1 MAGENKSLV
10 VLDRKERSS
19 SQPGSSSRGRG
30 DQIEGDSESFRGV
43 HNVEHFEGL
52 KILEF
57 WRDPSQ
63 PDLGWWVKVEL
74 CPRTKKTKWMP
85 YQEYGA
91 PSPKRRRSASVPA

>member
-1 MAGENKSLV
+1 MASENKSLV
-10 VLDRKERSS
+10 VPGRKERSS
-19 SQPGSSSRGRG
+19 SQPSSSSRGR
-30 DQIEGDSESFRGV
+30 DQIEGVSESFRGV

-63 PDLGWWVKVEL
+63 PNWGWWVKVEL
-74 CPRTKKTKWMP
+74 CPHSKRTKWMP

-91 PSPKRRRSASVPA
+91 PSPKRRRSASLPA

>member
-1 MAGENKSLV
+1 MASENKSLV
-10 VLDRKERSS
+10 VPGRKERSS
-19 SQPGSSSRGRG
+19 SQPSSSSRGR
-30 DQIEGDSESFRGV
+30 DQIEGVSESFRGV

-63 PDLGWWVKVEL
+63 PNLGWWVKVEL
-74 CPRTKKTKWMP
+74 CPRTKKSKWMP

-91 PSPKRRRSASVPA
+91 PSPKRRRSASSSV

>member
-1 MAGENKSLV
+1 MASENKSLV
-10 VLDRKERSS
+10 VPGRKERSS
-19 SQPGSSSRGRG
+19 SQPSSSSRGR
-30 DQIEGDSESFRGV
+30 DQIEGVSESFRGV

-63 PDLGWWVKVEL
+63 PNLGWWVKVEL
-74 CPRTKKTKWMP
+74 CPRTKKSKWMP

-91 PSPKRRRSASVPA
+91 PSPKRRRSASSSA

>member
-1 MAGENKSLV
+1 MAGEIKSLV
-10 VLDRKERSS
+10 VPDRKERSS
-19 SQPGSSSRGRG
+19 SQPVPDRGR
-30 DQIEGDSESFRGV
+30 DQIEGASESFRGLRNKDHYEEV
-43 HNVEHFEGL
+43 

-63 PDLGWWVKVEL
+63 PALGWWAKVEL

-91 PSPKRRRSASVPA
+91 PPSKRRRGASLQA

>member
-10 VLDRKERSS
+10 VPDRKERSS
-19 SQPGSSSRGRG
+19 SQPVPDRGRN
-30 DQIEGDSESFRGV
+30 QIKGVPESFPWSDND
-43 HNVEHFEGL
+43 HYEGL

-91 PSPKRRRSASVPA
+91 PPSKRRRSASVPA